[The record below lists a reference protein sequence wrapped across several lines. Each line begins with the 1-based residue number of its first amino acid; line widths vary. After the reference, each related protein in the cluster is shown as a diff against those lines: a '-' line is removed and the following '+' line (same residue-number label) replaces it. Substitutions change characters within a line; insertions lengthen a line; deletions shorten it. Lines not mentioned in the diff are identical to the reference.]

1 MSVEAVSPA
10 DVYPVYLR
18 LPDAEINR
26 ARGLGI
32 NQDDLD
38 DSQDR

>member
-1 MSVEAVSPA
+1 MGVEAVSPA

-26 ARGLGI
+26 RFA
-32 NQDDLD
+32 LD
-38 DSQDR
+38 